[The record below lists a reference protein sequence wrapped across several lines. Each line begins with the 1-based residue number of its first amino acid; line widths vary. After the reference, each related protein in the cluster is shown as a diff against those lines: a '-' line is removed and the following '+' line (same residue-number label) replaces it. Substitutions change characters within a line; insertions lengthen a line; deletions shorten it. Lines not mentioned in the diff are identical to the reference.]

1 MRIAIAALVGAVALT
16 ACSGPK
22 QKAGEEQDKA
32 NANAA
37 GITYNGTGPNE
48 QLGEAQDKADRAA
61 TKARDAQADA
71 LKQQGKEIKSEADA
85 KADKLE
91 EQAKAIR
98 GTAKDQAR
106 SLDAQAANV
115 TGH

>member
-1 MRIAIAALVGAVALT
+1 MRMMMVALVGALALA

-32 NANAA
+32 NASAA
-37 GITYNGTGPNE
+37 GVAYNGTGPNE

-61 TKARDAQADA
+61 TKARDAKADA
-71 LKQQGKEIKSEADA
+71 LKQQGKEIKSDADA

-98 GTAKDQAR
+98 GTAKDQAK

-115 TGH
+115 TAH

>member
-1 MRIAIAALVGAVALT
+1 MQKMMVALVGTLAL
-16 ACSGPK
+16 AAGSGPK

-37 GITYNGTGPNE
+37 GMAYNGTGPNE
-48 QLGEAQDKADRAA
+48 QIGAAQDKADRAA
-61 TKARDAQADA
+61 KKARDAQANA
-71 LKQQGKEIKSEADA
+71 LKQQGHEIKSEADA

-98 GTAKDQAR
+98 GTAKEQAR
-106 SLDAQAANV
+106 TLDTQAANV
-115 TGH
+115 AGH